1 MLIDELKVL
10 ASKSDAIGCIVNI
23 WLQEQ
28 DKDFQ
33 EVFASLRG
41 KPNLNMSETLK
52 LIKKYHPDIPFKQT
66 SFNYHMR
73 GVCTCPTA

>member
-1 MLIDELKVL
+1 MLIDELKIL
-10 ASKSDAIGCIVNI
+10 AAKSDAVGCIVGV
-23 WLQEQ
+23 WVYEQ

-33 EVFASLRG
+33 EVFNTLRG
-41 KPNLNMSETLK
+41 KENLNMSEAMK
-52 LIKKYHPDIPFKQT
+52 LIKKYHPDAPFKQT

>member
-10 ASKSDAIGCIVNI
+10 SSKLDAAGCIVGV
-23 WLQEQ
+23 WVQEQ

-33 EVFASLRG
+33 DVFSSLRG
-41 KPNLNMSETLK
+41 KTNLNFSETLK
-52 LIKKYHPDIPFKQT
+52 LIKKYHSDVPFKQT

-73 GVCTCPTA
+73 GVCTCPTV

>member
-1 MLIDELKVL
+1 MLIDELKIL
-10 ASKSDAIGCIVNI
+10 SSKLDVEGCIVGV
-23 WLQEQ
+23 WVYQQ

-33 EVFASLRG
+33 EVFDTLKG
-41 KPNLNMSETLK
+41 KTNLNLSETLK
-52 LIKKYHPDIPFKQT
+52 LIKKYHADIPFKQT